1 MPERDWR
8 AVIRNLI
15 VREEEEEEEEEACIM
30 ALSLGVLVRGAK
42 LKL

>member
-15 VREEEEEEEEEACIM
+15 VREEEEEEEEACIM